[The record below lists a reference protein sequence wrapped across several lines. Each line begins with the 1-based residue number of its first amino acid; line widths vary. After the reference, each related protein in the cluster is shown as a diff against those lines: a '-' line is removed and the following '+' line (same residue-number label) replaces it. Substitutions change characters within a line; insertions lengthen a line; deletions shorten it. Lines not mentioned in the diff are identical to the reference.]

1 MQIMTTE
8 TEANGVAGAS
18 PPGRWEHFDHGADI
32 GIRGIGPTKAAAF
45 AQAARAM
52 TAVVTDL
59 ETVRAIEP
67 VEARCEAPDDVLLLV
82 DFLNA
87 LVYEMAA
94 RGMLFARF
102 ELDIR
107 DGRLKAMAWGEDVDR
122 RRHRPAVE
130 VKGATLTAGAVEFR
144 DGHWMAQCVVD
155 V

>member
-8 TEANGVAGAS
+8 TEANGVAGAG

-59 ETVRAIEP
+59 ETVRAVEP
-67 VEARCEAPDDVLLLV
+67 VEARCEASDDVLLLI
-82 DFLNA
+82 DFLNL

-94 RGMLFARF
+94 RSMLFARF
-102 ELDIR
+102 ELVVG
-107 DGRLKAMAWGEDVDR
+107 DGQLKATAWGESVDR
-122 RRHRPAVE
+122 SRHRPAVE
-130 VKGATLTAGAVEFR
+130 VKGATLTASDVAFR
-144 DGHWMAQCVVD
+144 DGQWIAQCVVD